1 MDVVHG
7 AERGHRSD
15 ALSREVE
22 GGRTM
27 PMDCSLNLSVQYLHF
42 WSMVRGGDQ
51 ACRLDLSSYRQVI
64 RPEGF
69 S

>member
-1 MDVVHG
+1 MVHG
-7 AERGHRSD
+7 AARGHRSD

-22 GGRTM
+22 GGRTR
-27 PMDCSLNLSVQYLHF
+27 PMYCSLNLMVKYSHS

-51 ACRLDLSSYRQVI
+51 ACRLDLSSYRLVKH
-64 RPEGF
+64 PEGF